1 MIVIKTYSEL
11 IHWDITLS
19 LVSPEM
25 KLHEIP
31 KLPYC
36 ALVGSA
42 QALTWNNTYAT
53 FKCAT
58 DTAQ

>member
-1 MIVIKTYSEL
+1 MKVIKNYFDL
-11 IHWDITLS
+11 IHWDRKLY

-42 QALTWNNTYAT
+42 QAMTWNNTYAT